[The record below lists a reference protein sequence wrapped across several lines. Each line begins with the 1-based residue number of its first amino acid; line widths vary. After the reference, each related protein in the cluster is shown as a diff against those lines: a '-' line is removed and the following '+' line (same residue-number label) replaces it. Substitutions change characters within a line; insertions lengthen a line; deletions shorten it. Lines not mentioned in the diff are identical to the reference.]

1 VVRRG
6 LAESARVDP
15 AIPRNTGRMQHRAN
29 APADTIHEYYK
40 RNILIPLLDHLISK
54 LESRFSDQAAKS
66 VQPMNVL
73 PIVLRTKGC
82 TKLAEVMQIYID
94 DLPSLMT
101 INAGIHAWEVLWKT
115 KEECGLPESAAQTL
129 KQTDKML
136 FPNIHTLLRILCTLQ
151 SHRANVRGPSVD

>member
-1 VVRRG
+1 MMNSLVS
-6 LAESARVDP
+6 E
-15 AIPRNTGRMQHRAN
+15 
-29 APADTIHEYYK
+29 
-40 RNILIPLLDHLISK
+40 

-82 TKLAEVMQIYID
+82 TTLAEVMLIYID

-101 INAGIHAWEVLWKT
+101 IEAEMHAWKVLWKT

-129 KQTDKML
+129 KKTDKML
-136 FPNIHTLLRILCTLQ
+136 YPNIHTLLRILCTLQ